1 MFISNSTDNQT
12 LNVVFFLFYFQ
23 HFGQEISYNY
33 FGRKLHSSN
42 SVPVNF
48 RVDRITVPISL
59 RYSKN
64 DAVANLKDVYRLIPM
79 LTETKCLYKQ
89 MINDFNHLDFI
100 HGVNAANIVYS
111 QILAFFLIQKIYE
124 VFFCIKY
131 NFEYEFLACSDL
143 EILV

>member
-1 MFISNSTDNQT
+1 MFISNSTDNQYKCG
-12 LNVVFFLFYFQ
+12 FFLFHFQ
-23 HFGQEISYNY
+23 YFGQEISYNY
-33 FGRKLHSSN
+33 FGRKLQSSN

-59 RYSKN
+59 HYSKN

-111 QILAFFLIQKIYE
+111 QILAFFSQHT
-124 VFFCIKY
+124 
-131 NFEYEFLACSDL
+131 SS
-143 EILV
+143 